1 MYQRKTPK
9 SQKSDKTAFTAYNPH
24 SISLEKRNWNGG
36 IRIISIDPGIRNFAL
51 RVESRGFTD
60 SSYPIK
66 TLVFDKLHIKE
77 AERRLDEDNTDN
89 LYVLLSNF
97 LDQYLEIFKTCHL
110 VLIERQMP
118 FNYKATRVAQHTL
131 SYFMIHLKNLKPL
144 AMICEIDSKLKG
156 KELGA
161 SNHLNE
167 RGIKAWAIEKAKEL
181 STKRRDY
188 DALEILNKHKK
199 KADDL
204 SDTICQ
210 IEAFFSY
217 KEWPLTKEVI
227 TLSSKKKV
235 VEKTL
240 TLKVVG

>member
-9 SQKSDKTAFTAYNPH
+9 SQKSDRTAFTNYNPH
-24 SISLEKRNWNGG
+24 SVSLDKRDWGEA
-36 IRIISIDPGIRNFAL
+36 IRVVSIDPGIRNYAL
-51 RVESRGFTD
+51 RVESRGFKS
-60 SSYPIK
+60 SSYPIR

-77 AERRLDEDNTDN
+77 AERKLDDDNTDN
-89 LYVLLSNF
+89 LYTILSKF
-97 LDQYLEIFKTCHL
+97 LDQHLELFKTCHL

-131 SYFMIHLKNLKPL
+131 SYFMIHLKNLGPM

-188 DALEILNKHKK
+188 DALEILTKHKK

-210 IEAFFSY
+210 IEAFFSFHG
-217 KEWPLTKEVI
+217 WPLTREVI
-227 TLSSKKKV
+227 TLAPKKKPV
-235 VEKTL
+235 
-240 TLKVVG
+240 LKLNVVG